1 MSETESLPLV
11 QVLLPIG
18 LSRIRNGDDERADVD
33 AVSPGSGFDF
43 RSWSSRR
50 LDSSAIAVRACDSVD
65 AVFPGRSGVDTVS
78 GLDVGN
84 SAGESDDTVWAD
96 TCSAGTGVHA
106 GRSGQH
112 SSDDPISDGSE
123 SCRGVL
129 CSTKVASGVSGSSTA
144 RFKGSAGSSCTKS
157 APQSCRDS

>member
-1 MSETESLPLV
+1 MGETESLPLV

-18 LSRIRNGDDERADVD
+18 LSRIRNGDDESADAN

-50 LDSSAIAVRACDSVD
+50 LDSSSIAVRARDSVD
-65 AVFPGRSGVDTVS
+65 AVFPGLGRVDTIS

-96 TCSAGTGVHA
+96 TCSAGTGSA
-106 GRSGQH
+106 CRSQR
-112 SSDDPISDGSE
+112 P
-123 SCRGVL
+123 
-129 CSTKVASGVSGSSTA
+129 A
-144 RFKGSAGSSCTKS
+144 
-157 APQSCRDS
+157 